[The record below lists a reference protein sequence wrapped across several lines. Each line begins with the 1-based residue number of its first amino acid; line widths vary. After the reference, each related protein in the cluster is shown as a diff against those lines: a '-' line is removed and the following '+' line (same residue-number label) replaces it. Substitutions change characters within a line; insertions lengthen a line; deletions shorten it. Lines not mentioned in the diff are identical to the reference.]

1 MMPTDLTKP
10 NAKQILRH
18 HTDAISTVFVERRK
32 YTSSTT
38 TVLHF
43 CMMPTDLLGIWLRQ
57 ILRHHTDAISTVFV
71 ERILVQQQLKI
82 PYFQKKNT
90 FYLKLLT
97 ALKQFTKTAFCLGG
111 NKVTHCRSIFKKKT
125 YFIKIPNFQK
135 TLYLKQFRFSET
147 LFFSKYHIPAT
158 TRLLCCIHCSI
169 NHAENFCNIIFK
181 IAVLLGN

>member
-1 MMPTDLTKP
+1 MRNRIGFLWEESTFWWTNCPQGQKADV
-10 NAKQILRH
+10 KQ
-18 HTDAISTVFVERRK
+18 HTAA
-32 YTSSTT
+32 
-38 TVLHF
+38 
-43 CMMPTDLLGIWLRQ
+43 PGPIWLRQ
-57 ILRHHTDAISTVFV
+57 ILKHHTDAISTVFV

-158 TRLLCCIHCSI
+158 TRLLCCLHCSI

>member
-82 PYFQKKNT
+82 PYFQKKHIL
-90 FYLKLLT
+90 FKT

-111 NKVTHCRSIFKKKT
+111 NKVTHCRSIFKKK
-125 YFIKIPNFQK
+125 
-135 TLYLKQFRFSET
+135 
-147 LFFSKYHIPAT
+147 
-158 TRLLCCIHCSI
+158 
-169 NHAENFCNIIFK
+169 NIFY
-181 IAVLLGN
+181 